1 MRFSVCSFLQ
11 SVCQRKP
18 ATLRTEYGTSAMK
31 TLSDVGVC
39 SKFYGSTHNLANT
52 TPFDFRRVRREVVT
66 VAVNKFGS
74 TVFYSKGERVSESV
88 STQPRVAPAS
98 SRSRLDARRDAC
110 PSHQPP
116 SSAVAGDLPG

>member
-1 MRFSVCSFLQ
+1 MELLE
-11 SVCQRKP
+11 RKHL
-18 ATLRTEYGTSAMK
+18 ATWGCVLK
-31 TLSDVGVC
+31 L
-39 SKFYGSTHNLANT
+39 YGSAHNLANT
-52 TPFDFRRVRREVVT
+52 TPFHFRCVRRVVVT

-74 TVFYSKGERVSESV
+74 TVFYSKGGSVSESV
-88 STQPRVAPAS
+88 STQPRAAPAS